1 MTVPT
6 ITDDLIAELEAEAAK
21 ATNGPWTAESS
32 PVGELY
38 VSGPCD
44 EFICGAVDHVH
55 DANMIA
61 LLDPQTVLALLA
73 ERAELKRKSRR
84 YDFIRDQHNY
94 EFSDIGVSNGNLFL
108 AREEDGELDLDS
120 SIDELMEAM
129 QEQPS

>member
-6 ITDDLIAELEAEAAK
+6 ITDDLVAELEAAAIEAETQGLWRLVSDDMGNEIDSDEGPVIEHTSFAQDTDMAFIAAANP
-21 ATNGPWTAESS
+21 AT
-32 PVGELY
+32 
-38 VSGPCD
+38 
-44 EFICGAVDHVH
+44 IK
-55 DANMIA
+55 
-61 LLDPQTVLALLA
+61 ALLA

-108 AREEDGELDLDS
+108 AREDGELDLDS

>member
-6 ITDDLIAELEAEAAK
+6 ITDDLVAELEQSAK
-21 ATNGPWTAESS
+21 ASS
-32 PVGELY
+32 LSCCGNWGVGGEYMGSTEL
-38 VSGPCD
+38 VCCGSPNVD
-44 EFICGAVDHVH
+44 PADMTVDSSFI
-55 DANMIA
+55 
-61 LLDPQTVLALLA
+61 LALLA

-108 AREEDGELDLDS
+108 AREDGELDLDS

-129 QEQPS
+129 QEQPK